1 MATTFGAERTIEHN
15 RRVVTRYFEEA
26 WNEGRVDVLD
36 ELIDAGYVNHSS
48 SLPDPRPGPADLKRI
63 VQAMRAGIPDLH
75 YEILDMAVTA
85 DTVAVHLRVTGTHLG
100 PLFGMA
106 PQGGRIDV
114 RQMQFE
120 SMRDGRIVAHWRVTD
135 ELSLLKQIGQR

>member
-1 MATTFGAERTIEHN
+1 MDTTPVSERTIEHN

-36 ELIDAGYVNHSS
+36 ELIDPAYVNHSS

-63 VQAMRAGIPDLH
+63 VQAMREGIPDLH
-75 YEILDMAVTA
+75 YEILDMAVA
-85 DTVAVHLRVTGTHLG
+85 MDKVAVHLRVTGTHRG

-106 PQGGRIDV
+106 PQGGRVDV

-120 SMRDGRIVAHWRVTD
+120 SMRDGRIIAHWRITD
-135 ELSLLKQIGQR
+135 ELTLLKQLGQR